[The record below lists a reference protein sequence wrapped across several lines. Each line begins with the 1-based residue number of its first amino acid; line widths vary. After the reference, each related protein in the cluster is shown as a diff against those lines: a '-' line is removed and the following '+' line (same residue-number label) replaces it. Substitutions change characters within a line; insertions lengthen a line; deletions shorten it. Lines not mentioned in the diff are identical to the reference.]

1 MKKKKLMDI
10 LGLSLRKRI
19 RKDKSKEERRNN
31 RQNVCT
37 QINHL

>member
-1 MKKKKLMDI
+1 MYKKKKLMDI
-10 LGLSLRKRI
+10 LGLRKRM

-31 RQNVCT
+31 RQNICT